1 MIEPYRVVR
10 EYKDLVG
17 ALVER
22 RHEIGMSAV
31 SLDARAGWQEGYTSK
46 IENWDKPYG
55 RGIGPV
61 SLPLWLESLGLG
73 LIIVKLDDRKVK
85 PTPMTTQLS
94 LDLCGGRMNT
104 VKLSRNK
111 RAEYSLVALCA
122 A

>member
-1 MIEPYRVVR
+1 MIEPYRVIR
-10 EYKDLVG
+10 EYSDMVD

-46 IENWDKPYG
+46 IENWQKPYG

-61 SLPLWLESLGLG
+61 SLPLWLESLGLAMI
-73 LIIVKLDDRKVK
+73 LVKVDDRKVK
-85 PTPMTTQLS
+85 PTRMDTQLS
-94 LDLCGGRMNT
+94 LDLRGGRMNS
-104 VKLSRNK
+104 VKLNRRSP
-111 RAEYSLVALCA
+111 YSLVALCA